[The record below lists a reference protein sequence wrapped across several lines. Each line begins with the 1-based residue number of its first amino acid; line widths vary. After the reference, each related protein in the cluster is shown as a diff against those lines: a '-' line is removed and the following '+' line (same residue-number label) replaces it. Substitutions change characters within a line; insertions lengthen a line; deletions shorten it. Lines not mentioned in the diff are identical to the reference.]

1 MIDLLKFYKNEAKN
15 NRGVALEDIWSYSD
29 VQLERKHNYVQWLF
43 PTDDKSSFN
52 WSSPVLSRE
61 DVEMLRND
69 EAAMRNFRKSLEIMM
84 KFYGFELSD
93 NSVVFAD
100 DFETKAKNWITPNNH
115 NYKCIS
121 RILRFLTIFEFCD
134 IKKSFVEILDG
145 VYEKFGERIGEKSYR
160 IWKIV

>member
-69 EAAMRNFRKSLEIMM
+69 ETIMKNFRKSLEIMM
-84 KFYGFELSD
+84 SFYGFELSD

-100 DFETKAKNWITPNNH
+100 NFEMKAKNWITPNNH
-115 NYKCIS
+115 NYKRIS
-121 RILRFLTIFEFCD
+121 RILRFLTIFEFDD
-134 IKKSFVEILDG
+134 IKMSLVKILDK
-145 VYEKFGERIGEKSYR
+145 VYERCGDMIGDKSYR